1 MKNNKATW
9 VFLATLAILFVVS
22 ALRLRTVL
30 GTPIFPL
37 LVFVFGLYSSIQFF
51 EWVCNLASTSKW
63 FSVLPILKQ
72 FTVGGQVPFWHRQI
86 IFFGG
91 FGLGYI
97 CLQLAS

>member
-9 VFLATLAILFVVS
+9 IFLATLAFLFIVS
-22 ALRLRTVL
+22 AFRLRIAF

-37 LVFVFGLYSSIQFF
+37 LVFVLGLYTATQFF
-51 EWVCNLASTSKW
+51 EWVCNLAPASKW
-63 FSVLPILKQ
+63 FSVLPLLNQ
-72 FTVGGQVPFWHRQI
+72 FTVGGQVPFWHRQV

-97 CLQLAS
+97 YLQLAS